1 MLFWVIYLRRVRSL
15 GHRPLIVKR
24 LVIDLP
30 GGWNFNSTQYLCCKV
45 FHDWSIINIRERKL
59 YLIYGNM
66 FATLFKFTGVAY
78 KGPCIL
84 IFYFQSNF
92 PPM

>member
-1 MLFWVIYLRRVRSL
+1 MFICWNLGLFWVIYLRRVRSL

-24 LVIDLP
+24 VVIGSQV
-30 GGWNFNSTQYLCCKV
+30 GGNSAQYSCCKV
-45 FHDWSIINIRERKL
+45 FHDWSIINIHERKS

-78 KGPCIL
+78 KKDL
-84 IFYFQSNF
+84 VF
-92 PPM
+92 